1 MEINPDKK
9 KLLKTRIKE
18 LESQLEEKS
27 FILKTIKHQD
37 VQTKEKL
44 KTPQKI
50 PSFAISRTPSK
61 IQNLPNIQNMDNTSN
76 IIQANIPKSKIE
88 SKRIGK
94 RANST
99 GKGQM
104 IEEKSLNSPTEES
117 SFVAKE
123 YKDKIEKLKL
133 KLKKVSEKFLADLG
147 NKDKEI
153 IELKKYKTSYNI
165 LVEKFKALPSN
176 NLIGSKGET
185 DKQNSMILIE
195 NGNLKDELALFRAK
209 LEEKDRKIKS
219 CEEENFGHK
228 LKFVLVRKNVLEKE
242 ISGYQEKNF
251 QTNLLIKKLETDVND
266 KTSRIAMLRNQLNDD
281 SSNLEFEKRPESTK
295 SVNFWNQ

>member
-104 IEEKSLNSPTEES
+104 IEEKSLNSPTEE
-117 SFVAKE
+117 
-123 YKDKIEKLKL
+123 
-133 KLKKVSEKFLADLG
+133 
-147 NKDKEI
+147 
-153 IELKKYKTSYNI
+153 
-165 LVEKFKALPSN
+165 
-176 NLIGSKGET
+176 T

-219 CEEENFGHK
+219 CEEENFGLRQNLEKLGHK

-281 SSNLEFEKRPESTK
+281 S
-295 SVNFWNQ
+295 